1 MKVLFL
7 VMDTG
12 IHGQSDII
20 LKKEYDNIS
29 YLPIIDE
36 VIKVQYGDNDKE
48 VGEYRV
54 NIIKKEFLKAKDEIT
69 IYLKSTTS

>member
-1 MKVLFL
+1 MKVIFL

-20 LKKEYDNIS
+20 LKKQYDDIS
-29 YLPIIDE
+29 YLPTIDE
-36 VIKVQYGDNDKE
+36 VIKVQYGDDDKE

-54 NIIKKEFLKAKDEIT
+54 NIIKKEFLNAEDEIT
-69 IYLKSTTS
+69 IYLKSQIS